1 MTERELR
8 AVAEAIKEQLPS
20 FSVGINN
27 PNDVSN
33 AKYAQAISE
42 ASAQAAISA
51 SDSKYVKGLVEALEY
66 YKNECDE
73 NLYTHNPLECPPS
86 HKAKE
91 ALAAIEP
98 YLTKEGE

>member
-1 MTERELR
+1 MQMTERELR

-51 SDSKYVKGLVEALEY
+51 SDSKYVRGLVEALKLHAVY
-66 YKNECDE
+66 MGSGFPVNGAARTLQ
-73 NLYTHNPLECPPS
+73 NLPEDLRY
-86 HKAKE
+86 
-91 ALAAIEP
+91 I
-98 YLTKEGE
+98 GE